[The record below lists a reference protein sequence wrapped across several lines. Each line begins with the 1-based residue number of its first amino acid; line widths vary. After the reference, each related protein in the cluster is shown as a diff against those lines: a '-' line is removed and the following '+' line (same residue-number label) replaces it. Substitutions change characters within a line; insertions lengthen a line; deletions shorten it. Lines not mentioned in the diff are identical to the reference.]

1 NPTSYRAPGADRS
14 RGVSAVIIVI
24 ERAAGVGDGVET
36 MRPGGTSDRLAPN
49 RDSEGRRRR
58 PDVRGQ
64 VGMVKVNAR
73 VDHADHNGIRTW
85 RNVPGLNCADVRAGN
100 PGLAPDYLARIVQPP
115 HLAESSVVGSQ
126 LVTDDVIRLD
136 VQRSRNS

>member
-14 RGVSAVIIVI
+14 RGVRAMIIVI
-24 ERAAGVGDGVET
+24 ERAGGVGDCVET
-36 MRPGGTSDRLAPN
+36 MRPGWTSDRLAPN
-49 RDSEGRRRR
+49 RDGEGRRRR

-73 VDHADHNGIRTW
+73 VDHADHNGIRTC
-85 RNVPGLNCADVRAGN
+85 RNVPGLNRINVRVGD

-115 HLAESSVVGSQ
+115 HLAEPRVVGS
-126 LVTDDVIRLD
+126 
-136 VQRSRNS
+136 